1 MLVLVIFFRGKTL
14 CDLCCIFTFSLT
26 DSAIGVVMKSLA
38 DDMILLEFK
47 AHKLVKQN
55 RVKHVGRRSLAVLVM
70 PVHA

>member
-14 CDLCCIFTFSLT
+14 CDLCYIFTFSLT

-47 AHKLVKQN
+47 AHKLIKLTESN
-55 RVKHVGRRSLAVLVM
+55 TLAEEV
-70 PVHA
+70 